1 MKELKKYVDT
11 KYIIKK
17 NEVIKSFQLYMK
29 ENHIQDNYICDK
41 DVSNFLEQ
49 KRKQLREN
57 ITQEIT
63 TADLEKMRNIIY
75 AEFEHICRGAI
86 WEVIP
91 NNEDLEDAFEEEL
104 YNIYDGTNDKEVLQ
118 LAMKL
123 LQNGMA
129 RLDSDLDDL
138 KISKEYARL
147 FDICLELKDVLEHYV

>member
-1 MKELKKYVDT
+1 MKELKRYVDK

-29 ENHIQDNYICDK
+29 ENHIQDNYICEE
-41 DVSNFLEQ
+41 DVSNFLAQ
-49 KRKQLREN
+49 TSKQLREN
-57 ITQEIT
+57 TTQEIT
-63 TADLEKMRNIIY
+63 MENLEKMSDIIY

-86 WEVIP
+86 WEVILD
-91 NNEDLEDAFEEEL
+91 NEDLENAFEEEL
-104 YNIYDGTNDKEVLQ
+104 YDIYDGTNDKEVLQ